1 MKLLIPLFL
10 LFVGLGLSAQQPS
23 LRVEPANVVKEVVV
37 DDLDE
42 EYQDITSVTVTNK
55 SGRTIQLV
63 HRTQIKN
70 APKSWHYGIFSRRNQ
85 TAPYPMERADL
96 DEGRPVRLSAG
107 ESASFAVVLEPDG
120 ISGEGTVEVEFSDM
134 NVPGRILATAAF
146 STKILRRP
154 KVDGANPPNLNTGAG
169 QLSIPNR
176 PTPTTVRLYPNPD
189 QGKNFFVEAP
199 PGTKIGRIEVAN
211 TLGNRLRTFTV
222 DPGSAGY
229 DVKDLPDGLYLVF
242 IYDENGK
249 KLKTL
254 RLLHRR
260 FGA

>member
-1 MKLLIPLFL
+1 MKLLLPLLFL
-10 LFVGLGLSAQQPS
+10 FVSLGLSAQQSS

-42 EYQDITSVTVTNK
+42 DYQDITSVTVTNN
-55 SGRTIQLV
+55 SRRTIQLV
-63 HRTQIKN
+63 QRTQIKN
-70 APKSWHYGIFSRRNQ
+70 APRAWNYGIFSRRNQ
-85 TAPYPMERADL
+85 TAPYSMDRADL
-96 DEGRPVRLSAG
+96 DEGRPVRLGSG
-107 ESASFAVVLEPDG
+107 ESASFVVVLEPDG
-120 ISGEGTVEVEFSDM
+120 ISGEGTVEVQFSDM
-134 NVPGRILATAAF
+134 NVPGKILAKAAF

-154 KVDGANPPNLNTGAG
+154 KVDAANPPDLNTGG
-169 QLSIPNR
+169 QPVITNR
-176 PTPTTVRLYPNPD
+176 PTPKTVRLYPNPD
-189 QGKNFFVEAP
+189 RGKNFFVEAP

-211 TLGNRLRTFTV
+211 TLGNRLRTFNS

-229 DVKDLPDGLYLVF
+229 DIKDLPDGLYLVF
-242 IYDENGK
+242 IFDENGK

>member
-1 MKLLIPLFL
+1 MKLLLPLLTF
-10 LFVGLGLSAQQPS
+10 FVGSGLLAQQK

-42 EYQDITSVTVTNK
+42 DYQDITSVTVTNT

-63 HRTQIKN
+63 QRTKAIN
-70 APKSWHYGIFSRRNQ
+70 APGAWNYGIFSRRNQ
-85 TAPYPMERADL
+85 TAPYPMKQVDL
-96 DEGRPVRLSAG
+96 DEGRPVRLGAG
-107 ESASFAVVLEPDG
+107 ESASFVVVLEPDG
-120 ISGEGTVEVEFSDM
+120 ISGEGTVEVQFSDL
-134 NVPGRILATAAF
+134 NVPGSTIATAAF

-154 KVDGANPPNLNTGAG
+154 RVDATNPPALNSGNI
-169 QLSIPNR
+169 QPVISNR

-189 QGKNFFVEAP
+189 RGKNFFVEAP
-199 PGTKIGRIEVAN
+199 PGTKIGRVEVAN
-211 TLGNRLRTFTV
+211 TLGNRLRTFNNP
-222 DPGSAGY
+222 PGTEGY
-229 DVKDLPDGLYLVF
+229 DIKDLPDGLYLVF
-242 IYDENGK
+242 IYDKTGK